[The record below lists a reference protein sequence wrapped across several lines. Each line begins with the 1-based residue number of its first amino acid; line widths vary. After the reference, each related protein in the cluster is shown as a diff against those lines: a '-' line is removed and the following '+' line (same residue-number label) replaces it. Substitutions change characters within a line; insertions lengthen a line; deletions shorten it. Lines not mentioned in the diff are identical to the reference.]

1 MGLAI
6 SNFSSDCDTVLQFL
20 VLLLEHQCLNVVSGS
35 KWLQG
40 YETTPLPQ
48 YECDIAVHSRAK
60 TRRKE
65 IQEENT
71 LVYPIAIAHAR
82 LYMRMRNRVV

>member
-6 SNFSSDCDTVLQFL
+6 SNFSSDCDAVLQFL

-35 KWLQG
+35 QSLQG

-48 YECDIAVHSRAK
+48 YECNIAVHTRAK
-60 TRRKE
+60 ATRNE
-65 IQEENT
+65 I
-71 LVYPIAIAHAR
+71 VYPIATAHAL